1 MKVLH
6 IFPFT
11 VFAINYIK
19 GFEEYPNH
27 VEHIF
32 WLYGSQATRE
42 ERKITFSNTSNI
54 IQKEDQFEELELVY
68 NSCDIFV
75 IQCIPENLKLYESLY
90 HCFINNPKPFVIV
103 PWGREVFK
111 ESDLYKFGE
120 KTVIDQIDKYK
131 SFFIEKCSYMVV
143 SKWMFSYIEKHYKT
157 KSKHSY
163 FNCLNGFLIDD
174 YSKEMK
180 KNEVKKGI
188 LVGHRGTIT
197 SGHLEVL
204 HRMEKW
210 KKKID
215 IVLCPLVYGNPDYIE
230 EVEKSG
236 QELFGEQWKSIR
248 KWMDKKEYY
257 NYLEETIDIAVF
269 NTNASEGNNTVFF
282 LIYAGKKVYV
292 NKNSEL
298 YWVLKELNLE
308 FYEWN
313 QNMEEEVFFEPLTE
327 EQVKHNRTTME
338 QFGNM
343 QIVYGKWREIFD
355 FLYKIENN

>member
-27 VEHIF
+27 AEHIF

-120 KTVIDQIDKYK
+120 KPVIDQIDKYK

-174 YSKEMK
+174 YSKEM
-180 KNEVKKGI
+180 N
-188 LVGHRGTIT
+188 
-197 SGHLEVL
+197 
-204 HRMEKW
+204 
-210 KKKID
+210 
-215 IVLCPLVYGNPDYIE
+215 IE

-343 QIVYGKWREIFD
+343 QIVYGKWREIRIT
-355 FLYKIENN
+355 K